1 MLEQKIDSCRNL
13 NSNPNSSPDEVVFIK
28 SLVKEIRSSNVTPDN
43 CKNYSPL
50 DLVLRQNET
59 SHILEPFF
67 K

>member
-1 MLEQKIDSCRNL
+1 M

-28 SLVKEIRSSNVTPDN
+28 SLAKEIRRSNVTPEN